1 MSGGL
6 LSRADKFPWSLNC
19 YLEFLSRGLRHDY
32 SIWQLVQNLSLR
44 QRMFIRFLVPVW
56 RLYYTV
62 PNWDGVSSQSE
73 PLIRW
78 SDLQSDREKH
88 GVRKPLRGNPDYTP
102 FNQFRSRAQR
112 TSGIIAE
119 RMTEKFGRSASY
131 NVQFLRGGGGTRP
144 QLYWTENHN
153 YRVTVPPVDS
163 WYFIDR
169 TFVSRKHI
177 NSSTWWLA
185 VEWVWPS
192 LIKKQN
198 INAAVASL
206 STTWGRAR

>member
-131 NVQFLRGGGGTRP
+131 NVQFLRGGGGRGRNSI
-144 QLYWTENHN
+144 E
-153 YRVTVPPVDS
+153 R
-163 WYFIDR
+163 R
-169 TFVSRKHI
+169 TTTTVSRCHRWTRDI
-177 NSSTWWLA
+177 LLTERLS
-185 VEWVWPS
+185 VENTSIP
-192 LIKKQN
+192 QH
-198 INAAVASL
+198 
-206 STTWGRAR
+206 GG